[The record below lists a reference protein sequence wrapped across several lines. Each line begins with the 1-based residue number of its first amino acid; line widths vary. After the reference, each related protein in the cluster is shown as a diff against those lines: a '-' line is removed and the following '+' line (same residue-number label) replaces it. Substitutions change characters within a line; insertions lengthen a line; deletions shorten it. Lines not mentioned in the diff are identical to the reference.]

1 MPLRLF
7 EAPHT
12 SSLYLQSFL
21 TGNGMYGNFFYLPIY
36 FQIIRSYSA
45 LESGALLLPLVILNS
60 IGSIAA
66 GQFMSRLYHYL
77 PPITIGFAMWVLAAG
92 IRVIFDEN
100 TSLGTIICITLVEG
114 LGIGLTLQS
123 TMVALLAN
131 SHDGDRAV
139 VTGLRNFLRTIGG
152 AFGLTVS
159 GSILSN
165 TLTNELSYLTSF
177 STSTDQGD
185 LIGTLTSATYSL
197 KELGLTAAQEKEVI
211 TAYVKGLKYVFIYY
225 AVSAGLCLLIC
236 GSIGN
241 TSLKTKKHDN
251 YKGVSDEESGLSS
264 EKNEARADSST
275 GASNANKLLVSGGSP
290 EASIGVE
297 VSSQEK

>member
-1 MPLRLF
+1 MLF
-7 EAPHT
+7 
-12 SSLYLQSFL
+12 S
-21 TGNGMYGNFFYLPIY
+21 NI
-36 FQIIRSYSA
+36 
-45 LESGALLLPLVILNS
+45 
-60 IGSIAA
+60 
-66 GQFMSRLYHYL
+66 
-77 PPITIGFAMWVLAAG
+77 
-92 IRVIFDEN
+92 
-100 TSLGTIICITLVEG
+100 
-114 LGIGLTLQS
+114 
-123 TMVALLAN
+123 
-131 SHDGDRAV
+131 
-139 VTGLRNFLRTIGG
+139 
-152 AFGLTVS
+152 VS